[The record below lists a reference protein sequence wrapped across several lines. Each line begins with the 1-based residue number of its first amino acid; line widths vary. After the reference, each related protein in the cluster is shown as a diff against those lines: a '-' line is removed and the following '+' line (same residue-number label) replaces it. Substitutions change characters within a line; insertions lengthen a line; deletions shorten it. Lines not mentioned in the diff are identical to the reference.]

1 MLGGNSPGEMMRPK
15 PGHREREWI
24 HGLEKE
30 MSVVTPKLLAWG
42 TRWMERPVTNAGEVT
57 NSLLNLLG

>member
-1 MLGGNSPGEMMRPK
+1 MMGPK